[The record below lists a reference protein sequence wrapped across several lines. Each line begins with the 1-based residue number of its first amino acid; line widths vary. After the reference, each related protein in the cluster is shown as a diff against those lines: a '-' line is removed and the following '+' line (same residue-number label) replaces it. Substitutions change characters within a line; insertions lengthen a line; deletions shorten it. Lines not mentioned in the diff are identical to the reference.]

1 MINYSLLEIRR
12 VIMHRILPKTAARA
26 HVEVESNNHIIPLTN
41 EIKSLLIS
49 RLVDSCGRQGKAFE
63 LTIEKDDQHSCFNKV
78 KDLTSLAEQAFI
90 DRSIEIAQLLAD
102 SQDSRISVPGGY
114 FLLVEACTRNR
125 STNVYV
131 ILKAE
136 RQDALNDLGNSVQA
150 VQNIF
155 LSPAQKMYKAGVFQ
169 QISDANPLTKKDFT
183 AYLFDSQFNDGTKL
197 AEYFYKDFLGLS
209 IEGNWKVQTKM
220 FYDLFNETTDSLFK
234 KDIENRNNCRD
245 LLRTEMMNQNG
256 NLHAHEAINRIVPLD
271 YRDKYIAKV
280 GSKFPTPFIKDIE
293 LIQGKLSHK
302 SVLLT
307 GSIRLLAP
315 TESFNNQDIV
325 IETSPDDPRI
335 KIVKI
340 RIDGNEDN
348 A

>member
-1 MINYSLLEIRR
+1 M
-12 VIMHRILPKTAARA
+12 
-26 HVEVESNNHIIPLTN
+26 
-41 EIKSLLIS
+41 
-49 RLVDSCGRQGKAFE
+49 
-63 LTIEKDDQHSCFNKV
+63 TIEKDDQHSCFDKV
-78 KDLTSLAEQAFI
+78 KDLASLDEQAFI
-90 DRSIEIAQLLAD
+90 DRSIEVAQILAD

-114 FLLVEACTRNR
+114 FLLVEAWSRNR
-125 STNVYV
+125 NTNVYV

-169 QISDANPLTKKDFT
+169 QISDANPLTKNDFT

-234 KDIENRNNCRD
+234 NDIENRNNCRD
-245 LLRTEMMNQNG
+245 LLRTEIMNQNG
-256 NLHAHEAINRIVPLD
+256 NLHAHEAINRIVPLA

-280 GSKFPTPFIKDIE
+280 GSKFPTPFIKDTE